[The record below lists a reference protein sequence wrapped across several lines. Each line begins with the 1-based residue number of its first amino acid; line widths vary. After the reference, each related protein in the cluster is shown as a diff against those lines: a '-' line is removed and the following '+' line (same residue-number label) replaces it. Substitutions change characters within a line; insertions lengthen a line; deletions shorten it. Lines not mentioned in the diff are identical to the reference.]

1 MSYNTIYSK
10 GTYMGTYENF
20 YLNKIKQ
27 LQEENKRL
35 KSLLSEQE
43 RGKSVQTDSGFRLRD
58 DMESDTPRGHLL
70 RTITRQDPNDDE
82 IPYGSSQVRYKADGT
97 LEDET
102 TFDSKQRPVPTNDLG
117 LPANSKAQR
126 KHDVRDYLQ
135 SRLTPYV
142 RPGQV

>member
-1 MSYNTIYSK
+1 
-10 GTYMGTYENF
+10 MGTYENF

-82 IPYGSSQVRYKADGT
+82 IPYGSSQVRYKDGKHPRHNFAQ
-97 LEDET
+97 EVDET

>member
-1 MSYNTIYSK
+1 
-10 GTYMGTYENF
+10 MGTYENF